1 MECFV
6 ELANEWKSLSIL
18 AKPAIL
24 DVLHGGEYT
33 SDLSLVLFFSY
44 AQSSMTFKDSLHK
57 PGNQKR
63 Y

>member
-6 ELANEWKSLSIL
+6 ELANEWKSLSII

-24 DVLHGGEYT
+24 DVLHRGKYA
-33 SDLSLVLFFSY
+33 SNLLLVLFFSY
-44 AQSSMTFKDSLHK
+44 TQSLTFKDSLHK

>member
-1 MECFV
+1 MEFFV
-6 ELANEWKSLSIL
+6 ELADEWKSLSIL

-24 DVLHGGEYT
+24 DVLHGGEYA

-44 AQSSMTFKDSLHK
+44 TQSMTFKDSLHK